1 MKTSIPMVD
10 PKAWHDSIQGEL
22 EQAALDVLRSGR
34 YIMGEQV
41 AAFENEAAD
50 YLGVKYALGCAN
62 GTDALVLALR
72 AAGIGPGDEVLTTG
86 FTFFATVEAIMQV
99 GATPVLVDI
108 DAETFNLDPK
118 ELERAV
124 SPRSKA
130 VLVVHLFGLPVALS
144 RIQQICDQ
152 HGLLLLEDCAQ
163 SFGARYRGKQTGS
176 FGLLGC
182 FSFFPSKNLGGF
194 GDGGLV
200 TTSDKE
206 VASKIR
212 KLRNHGS
219 SEQYIHDCIGYN
231 SRLDEIQA
239 ALLRVKLRHIDR
251 FNQQRVEVSEW
262 YRDILSGTDLITPC
276 EHSANNHVYH
286 QYTVVLPCHRDLI
299 RERLAYHGIASAIY
313 YPRPLHRQQA
323 LQTGMASGSRPEL
336 PVCEQ
341 LAMHCL
347 SLPIF
352 PGMTQQQV
360 ELVASALLKAMKI

>member
-10 PKAWHDSIQGEL
+10 PGVWHNPIQSEL
-22 EQAALDVLRSGR
+22 EQAALGVLRSGR

-41 AAFENEAAD
+41 EAFEQEAAG
-50 YLGVKYALGCAN
+50 YLGVEYALGCAN

-72 AAGIGPGDEVLTTG
+72 AGGVGPGDEVLTTG
-86 FTFFATVEAIMQV
+86 FTFFATAEAIMQV

-118 ELERAV
+118 ELERGV

-130 VLVVHLFGLPVALS
+130 VLVVHLFGLPVELNS
-144 RIQQICDQ
+144 IQQICNQ

-163 SFGARYRGKQTGS
+163 SFGARYQGKQTGA
-176 FGLLGC
+176 FGLSGC

-194 GDGGLV
+194 GDGGLIA
-200 TTSDKE
+200 TSDVD
-206 VASKIR
+206 VANKIR

-239 ALLRVKLRHIDR
+239 ALLRVKLKHIDR
-251 FNQQRVEVSEW
+251 FNQQRFEVSQW
-262 YRDILSGTDLITPC
+262 YRDCLCGTDLIIPF
-276 EHSANNHVYH
+276 EYPAENHVYH

-299 RERLAYHGIASAIY
+299 RKRLTRYGIASAIY
-313 YPRPLHRQQA
+313 YPLPLHRQKA
-323 LQTGMASGSRPEL
+323 LQKVMTSGFRPEL

-341 LAMHCL
+341 LAEHCL

-352 PGMTQQQV
+352 PGMTRQQV
-360 ELVASALLKAMKI
+360 EQVASALLKAMKA

>member
-10 PKAWHDSIQGEL
+10 PGVWHASIQSEL

-41 AAFENEAAD
+41 ELFEKEAAA
-50 YLGVKYALGCAN
+50 YLGVKYAMGCAN
-62 GTDALVLALR
+62 GTDALVLSLK

-118 ELERAV
+118 ELERV
-124 SPRSKA
+124 ISPRSRA
-130 VLVVHLFGLPVALS
+130 VLAVHLFGLPVELN
-144 RIQQICDQ
+144 RIKQICDQ

-163 SFGARYRGKQTGS
+163 SFGASYKGKQTGS
-176 FGLLGC
+176 FGLAGC

-194 GDGGLV
+194 GDGGLI
-200 TTSDKE
+200 TTSDSD

-212 KLRNHGS
+212 QLRNHGS
-219 SEQYIHDCIGYN
+219 SQQYIHDCIGYN

-239 ALLRVKLRHIDR
+239 ALLRIKLKHINCFNRQR
-251 FNQQRVEVSEW
+251 FEVSEW
-262 YRDILSGTDLITPC
+262 YRDLLAGTDIIIPR
-276 EHSANNHVYH
+276 EYSAEKHVYH
-286 QYTVVLPCHRDLI
+286 QYTVVLPHQRDQI
-299 RERLAYHGIASAIY
+299 RKRLARSGIASAVY
-313 YPRPLHRQQA
+313 YPLPLHRQKP
-323 LQTGMASGSRPEL
+323 LQGVMANGSRPEL

-341 LAMHCL
+341 LAEHCL
-347 SLPIF
+347 SLPVF
-352 PGMTQQQV
+352 PGMTKQQV
-360 ELVASALLKAMKI
+360 EQVASALLKAMKA